1 LRLLSPFG
9 VNSFVQTMRNSFV
22 QQIEPAKDA
31 MRMEEVVKLFST
43 ALAQPLLSLI
53 MFGIT
58 ARKATVGAITMA
70 LILMATDRRYAMR
83 NR

>member
-1 LRLLSPFG
+1 
-9 VNSFVQTMRNSFV
+9 MRNSFV

-70 LILMATDRRYAMR
+70 LILMATQQAIR
-83 NR
+83 NA

>member
-70 LILMATDRRYAMR
+70 LILMATQQAIR
-83 NR
+83 NA

>member
-1 LRLLSPFG
+1 LRLLRPFE

-70 LILMATDRRYAMR
+70 LILMATQQAIR
-83 NR
+83 NA

>member
-1 LRLLSPFG
+1 MRLLSPFG

>member
-1 LRLLSPFG
+1 
-9 VNSFVQTMRNSFV
+9 
-22 QQIEPAKDA
+22 
-31 MRMEEVVKLFST
+31 MEEVVKLFST